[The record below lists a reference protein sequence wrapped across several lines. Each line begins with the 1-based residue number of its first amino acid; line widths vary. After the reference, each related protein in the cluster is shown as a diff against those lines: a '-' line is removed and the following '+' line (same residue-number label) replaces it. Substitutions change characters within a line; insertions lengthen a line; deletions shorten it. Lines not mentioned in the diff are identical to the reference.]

1 MHGFRRDGLWTARW
15 PATPPIT
22 GYPFDSRP
30 EVSPTALALILA
42 SSALLAG
49 GCGSSSSGS
58 SSASESTASSSA
70 VAVSPTASNSSAPT
84 SSSAAVPGCKSVA
97 APTPKGVQHLE
108 PPTHRLN
115 AGKIY
120 TVELTTNCGPIDI
133 RLDVKASPITSAS
146 FANLVAQ
153 GFFNDLTFQ
162 RVAAG
167 FVIQGGDPLGTGAGG
182 PGYQVVEA
190 PPATTQ
196 YSKGTVAMAKTAAD
210 PPGASG
216 SQFFIVTG
224 ANAGLPP
231 QYALL
236 GHVTGSFA
244 AAARIGAI
252 ASNPPGDGMPV
263 VPVVI
268 EKAVLKVS

>member
-1 MHGFRRDGLWTARW
+1 
-15 PATPPIT
+15 
-22 GYPFDSRP
+22 
-30 EVSPTALALILA
+30 V
-42 SSALLAG
+42 
-49 GCGSSSSGS
+49 
-58 SSASESTASSSA
+58 
-70 VAVSPTASNSSAPT
+70 
-84 SSSAAVPGCKSVA
+84 VPGCKRVS
-97 APTPKGVQHLE
+97 APTQKGVQHLKA
-108 PPTHRLN
+108 PTHRLKV
-115 AGKIY
+115 GKTY
-120 TVELTTNCGPIDI
+120 TVELTTNCGPIEI

-146 FANLVAQ
+146 FAALVAR
-153 GFFNDLTFQ
+153 GFFNDLTFH

-182 PGYQVVEA
+182 PGYNVVEA
-190 PPATTQ
+190 PPASTR
-196 YSKGTVAMAKTAAD
+196 YLKGTVAMAKTAAD
-210 PPGASG
+210 PSGASG

-224 ANAGLPP
+224 PNAGLPP
-231 QYALL
+231 QYAVL